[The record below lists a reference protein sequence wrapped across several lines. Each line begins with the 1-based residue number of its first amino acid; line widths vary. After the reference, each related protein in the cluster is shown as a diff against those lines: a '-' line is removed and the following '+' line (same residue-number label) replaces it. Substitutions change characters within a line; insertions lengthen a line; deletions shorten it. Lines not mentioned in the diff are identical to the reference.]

1 MTAQRGNQN
10 FMKNITQKVWNH
22 KIKCVYYS
30 MREIN
35 EHLKH
40 VMKIKKTKEERRKNA
55 KMIMITWS
63 AIGITAVVIWTI
75 VYNLIF

>member
-1 MTAQRGNQN
+1 
-10 FMKNITQKVWNH
+10 
-22 KIKCVYYS
+22 

-40 VMKIKKTKEERRKNA
+40 VMKIKKTKEEKSRDS

-63 AIGITAVVIWTI
+63 AIGIVAVVIWTI
-75 VYNLIF
+75 VYNLIS

>member
-1 MTAQRGNQN
+1 
-10 FMKNITQKVWNH
+10 
-22 KIKCVYYS
+22 

-63 AIGITAVVIWTI
+63 AIGIVAVVIWTI